1 MGWGFFASFQ
11 TAEDFGN
18 HPFRQRIF
26 FAVSLFLQ
34 CLKRDFLR
42 FGNGRAGDPKMQ
54 IPENLIACSCLA
66 FLENVFLE
74 NLTHLQ
80 IH

>member
-18 HPFRQRIF
+18 HPFHQRIL

-42 FGNGRAGDPKMQ
+42 FGNGRAGDPTTSNQQPKNKKSRHAPH
-54 IPENLIACSCLA
+54 PERIGFMC
-66 FLENVFLE
+66 
-74 NLTHLQ
+74 
-80 IH
+80 

>member
-18 HPFRQRIF
+18 HPFHQRIF

-34 CLKRDFLR
+34 CLKRAFLR
-42 FGNGRAGDPKMQ
+42 FGNGRAGTPTATSNQQSKNKKSRHAPH
-54 IPENLIACSCLA
+54 PERIGFMC
-66 FLENVFLE
+66 
-74 NLTHLQ
+74 
-80 IH
+80 